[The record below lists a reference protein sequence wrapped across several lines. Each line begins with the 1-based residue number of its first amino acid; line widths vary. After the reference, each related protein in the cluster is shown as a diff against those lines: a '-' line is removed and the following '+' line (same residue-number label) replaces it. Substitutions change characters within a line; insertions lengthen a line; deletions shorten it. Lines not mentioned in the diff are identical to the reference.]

1 MKKEKKNFVFVV
13 VCALLVSVLAGCGPS
28 QESKKEKGG
37 EGTAYGRAA
46 LRATLTGC
54 AVDAE
59 GMIVSANSLLD
70 TDYLLIYFS
79 AHWCPPCRKFTP
91 KLVNFYNSYG
101 ENRPFDLVFVSSD
114 RSEKDMFAYMRE
126 TKMPWAALQFKG
138 ASASRLSKHYAG
150 SGIPCLVLISPSG
163 KVLADSF
170 QGRTYVGPQSVL
182 DYLQRKIGAPGAQKQ
197 KAGASTAS
205 VKKKTTTAHLSA
217 NTLKVGAIG
226 VKKGTPIAIING
238 KIYKKGDTI
247 ADGVTVTKI
256 EHSYV
261 ELSLYGKM
269 IQLKP

>member
-1 MKKEKKNFVFVV
+1 M
-13 VCALLVSVLAGCGPS
+13 
-28 QESKKEKGG
+28 
-37 EGTAYGRAA
+37 
-46 LRATLTGC
+46 
-54 AVDAE
+54 
-59 GMIVSANSLLD
+59 
-70 TDYLLIYFS
+70 
-79 AHWCPPCRKFTP
+79 
-91 KLVNFYNSYG
+91 
-101 ENRPFDLVFVSSD
+101 SSD

-138 ASASRLSKHYAG
+138 AAASRLSKHYAG
-150 SGIPCLVLISPSG
+150 PGIPCLVLVSPSG

-170 QGRTYVGPQSVL
+170 QGGRYVGPQWVL

-197 KAGASTAS
+197 KAKASATS
-205 VKKKTTTAHLSA
+205 VKKKTTKVRLSA

-226 VKKGTPIAIING
+226 VRKGTPIVVING
-238 KIYKKGDTI
+238 KVYKKGDTI